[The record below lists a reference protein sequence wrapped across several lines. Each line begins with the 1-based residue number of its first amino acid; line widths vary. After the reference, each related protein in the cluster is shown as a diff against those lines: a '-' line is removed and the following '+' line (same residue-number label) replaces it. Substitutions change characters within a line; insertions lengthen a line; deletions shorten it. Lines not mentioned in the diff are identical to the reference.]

1 VVSLSHPPGD
11 VDAVTATGANTCDP
25 VSEASSLLEPM
36 CYVCSAAASGSFGLD
51 CLRWWMPITRS
62 SASLRSIA
70 LSSASAVLRE
80 ARVGVGL
87 PRRRIATSKVVCRS
101 LASAIPCRDYGDH
114 EAGDHLSPSQHA
126 RPQSLICDAQQY
138 WTQHVTCI
146 TESDAKDVLVV
157 LKK

>member
-1 VVSLSHPPGD
+1 MVSLSHPPGD
-11 VDAVTATGANTCDP
+11 VDSVTATGANTCDP

-87 PRRRIATSKVVCRS
+87 PVVELPPARWSAAAWPQRFRAVITATTKPVIICRRRNMLVPNHPFVM
-101 LASAIPCRDYGDH
+101 
-114 EAGDHLSPSQHA
+114 LSNTGPN
-126 RPQSLICDAQQY
+126 
-138 WTQHVTCI
+138 
-146 TESDAKDVLVV
+146 K
-157 LKK
+157 